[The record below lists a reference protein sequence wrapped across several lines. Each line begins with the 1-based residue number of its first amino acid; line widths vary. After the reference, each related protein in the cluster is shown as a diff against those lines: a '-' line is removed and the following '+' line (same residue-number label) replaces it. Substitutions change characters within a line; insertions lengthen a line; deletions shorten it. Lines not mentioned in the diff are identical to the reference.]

1 MEKVDEILEVSLEA
15 GRIMLES
22 NSEIYRAEDVIVNI
36 CRSFGII
43 DIDVFTL
50 ATCIYLS
57 ISKEGKSYTRVKR
70 IYKRE
75 TNLQRISKINSL
87 SRNITKRHY
96 TLQEFKDELDKIERC
111 QGLPHWQRA
120 ISMSASCGVF
130 GIMFV
135 PNASWIDFMVTFV
148 ITMMTYYTMQFLNK
162 YDLNAFISNT
172 ILAILMTFMAALA
185 VKFKIVQDID
195 TIVIGTIMILVPG
208 VAVTNAVRDTING
221 DILSG
226 TIRTIEAI
234 IIAFGIAFGVGVTLF
249 FLNAGGLL

>member
-1 MEKVDEILEVSLEA
+1 MSSKFKLQVCGNARKS
-15 GRIMLES
+15 
-22 NSEIYRAEDVIVNI
+22 
-36 CRSFGII
+36 
-43 DIDVFTL
+43 
-50 ATCIYLS
+50 S
-57 ISKEGKSYTRVKR
+57 IFRD
-70 IYKRE
+70 
-75 TNLQRISKINSL
+75 N
-87 SRNITKRHY
+87 
-96 TLQEFKDELDKIERC
+96 
-111 QGLPHWQRA
+111 
-120 ISMSASCGVF
+120 
-130 GIMFV
+130 
-135 PNASWIDFMVTFV
+135 
-148 ITMMTYYTMQFLNK
+148 QFILNK

-185 VKFKIVQDID
+185 VRFKIVKDID